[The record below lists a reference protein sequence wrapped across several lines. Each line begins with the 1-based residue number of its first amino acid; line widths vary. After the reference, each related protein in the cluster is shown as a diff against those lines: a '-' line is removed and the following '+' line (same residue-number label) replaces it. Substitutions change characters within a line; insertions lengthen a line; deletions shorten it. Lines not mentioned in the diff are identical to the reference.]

1 VSSAGGASN
10 SPTSPAALRVV
21 YLVSR
26 YPTVNHTFIL
36 REIRGLRKNGLDVEV
51 ISIRGADRPASEL
64 SAVEREERN
73 LTRVVLEAG
82 AVRIAACHM
91 SAILRRP
98 WRYVD
103 ALFFAL
109 RLGGVRHGLRH
120 ALYFGEAVVVGEWMR
135 LLAIGHLHSHFT
147 TTVALL
153 VARTFPITFSA
164 TIHGPAEFLD
174 SNFHLAEKFAASR
187 FLCAISEYGRG
198 EVLRLAGRAVD
209 RVAEDRV
216 EVARLGIDPAE
227 FAPPVRSAVRE
238 TGARLEILMVG
249 RLAAVKAPLLLLA
262 AIRRLLAAGGGD
274 QPDEGS
280 TGLRLRWAGD
290 GPLRSEAEA
299 YISAHGLEPY
309 VNLEGNCSE
318 DRVRA
323 LYRET
328 DLFVL
333 PSEAEGIPVVLME
346 AMAMEIPCVATRI
359 TGIPELI
366 GHGEDGWLVPSGDEA
381 ELARAIAHLMDRPEL
396 RERLGRAGRARVI
409 RDYNLATNVE
419 RLAGIFRRR
428 LAGG

>member
-1 VSSAGGASN
+1 
-10 SPTSPAALRVV
+10 V

-26 YPTVNHTFIL
+26 YPAVNHTFIL
-36 REIRGLRKNGLDVEV
+36 REIRGLRENGLHVEV
-51 ISIRGADRPASEL
+51 ISIRGADRPPSEL

-103 ALFFAL
+103 GLFFAL
-109 RLGGVRHGLRH
+109 RLGGVRHGFRH

-135 LLAIGHLHSHFT
+135 QMGIAHLHSHFT

-153 VARTFPITFSA
+153 VARTFPVTFSA

-174 SNFHLAEKFAASR
+174 RNFHLPEKFAASR

-198 EVLRLAGRAVD
+198 EVLRLAGHSADRESPD
-209 RVAEDRV
+209 RVAPDRV
-216 EVARLGIDPAE
+216 ANERVEIARLGVDPAE
-227 FAPPVRSAVRE
+227 FAPRVRTVVRKGGE
-238 TGARLEILMVG
+238 RFEMLMVG

-262 AIRRLLAAGGGD
+262 TIRRLLAAGGGD

-299 YISAHGLEPY
+299 YISEHGLEPY

-359 TGIPELI
+359 AGIPELI
-366 GHGEDGWLVPSGDEA
+366 RHGENGWLVPSGDAA

-396 RERLGRAGRARVI
+396 RERLGRAARERVI
-409 RDYNLATNVE
+409 RDYNLATNIA